1 MHALVLALALL
12 VDVPAAPAAAPP
24 VARSVQ
30 DGVLR
35 SPRDPEITLKVAD
48 GFQYLGSFPFTI
60 AGIAGGERHVWV
72 DAGKDKRIRR
82 MFILQFEG
90 YFEGTGRRY
99 NYTPR
104 NVTKLGAHD
113 YNSNGFMYRDLDLFK
128 ERPGTEAE
136 GTRTFVEGKGYTLDP
151 EQLLYRFYRSLPE
164 DHRNEFLIFYIQPL
178 ADLGMALKDTTEN
191 QDTPREKEIVA
202 AARERALHAFTILE
216 H

>member
-1 MHALVLALALL
+1 MNASVLVLALLA
-12 VDVPAAPAAAPP
+12 AAPAAPS
-24 VARSVQ
+24 VVKRMVQ
-30 DGVLR
+30 DNVLR
-35 SPRDPEITLKVAD
+35 SPQDPEIALKVAD
-48 GFQYLGSFPFTI
+48 GFTYLGSFPFTI
-60 AGIAGGERHVWV
+60 AEIAGGERHVWV

-104 NVTKLGAHD
+104 NVTKLGANE
-113 YNSNGFMYRDLDLFK
+113 YNSNGFFYRDLDLFK

-136 GTRTFVEGKGYTLDP
+136 RTREFVEGKGYTLDA
-151 EQLLYRFYRSLPE
+151 EQLLYRFYRSLPD

-178 ADLGMALKDTTEN
+178 ADLGIALKDTSEN
-191 QDTPREKEIVA
+191 QDTEREKKIVA
-202 AARERALHAFTILE
+202 AARERALKAFAILE